1 MAARLGACSQQ
12 ADLDISFGTVQL
24 VGSVRMTATVAF
36 GGVRGVNLSGDFP
49 FSAVCD
55 AEENVLVRM
64 TVCHLGDLSG
74 GFGFGTRSMIVIVL
88 RLGLCCSRVCALGLT
103 LECETHII
111 SLIRVD
117 AVPCAC

>member
-24 VGSVRMTATVAF
+24 VGSVRLA
-36 GGVRGVNLSGDFP
+36 
-49 FSAVCD
+49 D

-64 TVCHLGDLSG
+64 TVCHGDLSG